1 MEDAEEAIAAAIR
14 TARQNIDISKE
25 SIRQLTVL
33 YGRITGLMPIPDNRC
48 IARVLFADPIGASSN
63 GPDGYTQD
71 WAVLDIQKDAFN
83 DDFSGNTLYLGM
95 SC

>member
-1 MEDAEEAIAAAIR
+1 VEDAEEAIAAAIR

-33 YGRITGLMPIPDNRC
+33 YGRVTGLMPIPDNRC

-63 GPDGYTQD
+63 GYTQD
-71 WAVLDIQKDAFN
+71 WAVLDIQKDAFS
-83 DDFSGNTLYLGM
+83 DDFPGNTLYLGM

>member
-1 MEDAEEAIAAAIR
+1 MKDAEETIAAAIR

-33 YGRITGLMPIPDNRC
+33 HDRVTGLMPIPENRC
-48 IARVLFADPIGASSN
+48 IARVLFTDPIGASSN

-71 WAVLDIQKDAFN
+71 WAVLDIRKDAFG
-83 DDFSGNTLYLGM
+83 DDFPGNTLYLGM
-95 SC
+95 FC